1 METVGG
7 QRGAARV
14 PLALGLGLSMLN
26 HRMEAQALESWLLLL
41 EMMTKGR
48 VEVWGGGSRRSG
60 RAVLGPPALPA
71 APCPHLQLHLQPAV
85 GVRQREG
92 DEVQLLRHGQGTL
105 RSRGTVSHRPPRAP
119 TAP

>member
-1 METVGG
+1 METVGR

-48 VEVWGGGSRRSG
+48 VEVCGDSRRSG
-60 RAVLGPPALPA
+60 RAVPGPPALPP

-85 GVRQREG
+85 RVRQREG
-92 DEVQLLRHGQGTL
+92 DEMQLLRHGQGTL
-105 RSRGTVSHRPPRAP
+105 RSRGTVSHRPPCAP
-119 TAP
+119 AAP